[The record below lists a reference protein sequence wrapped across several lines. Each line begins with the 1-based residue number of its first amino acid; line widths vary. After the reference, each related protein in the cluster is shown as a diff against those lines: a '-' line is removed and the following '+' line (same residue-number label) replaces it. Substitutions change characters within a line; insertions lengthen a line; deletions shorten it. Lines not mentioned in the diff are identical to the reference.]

1 MTSCHTP
8 LQNFVPTRKIV
19 HCFSHKKHE
28 MSKRKGNPRAGDIVP
43 RRTRTISVSPS
54 HFSFIE
60 NGYLRQLYDQLHTNV
75 LYSWL
80 RGDLGPIDRPN
91 VSRDYIW
98 NLWSDLN
105 DHGFFSARYIKEY
118 YVDRE
123 MAFWHKVSPDTVP
136 AEWREVDK

>member
-1 MTSCHTP
+1 
-8 LQNFVPTRKIV
+8 
-19 HCFSHKKHE
+19 
-28 MSKRKGNPRAGDIVP
+28 MSKRKGNPRDGDIVL

-60 NGYLRQLYDQLHTNV
+60 NRYLRQLYDQLHTNV